1 MKQAGGLEV
10 MALSPT
16 TSGAIFHYL
25 IDDDVCLDFRSFVAW
40 VSPRR
45 RVYAPSSAFGQGEN
59 DLRPGET
66 ADCFAAR
73 ALWAQSGAL
82 PAGHRM
88 GYPIEGEEGL
98 LAPIGCAQLIE
109 TVRLL
114 ERRQTAFS
122 RCRSRPQKP
131 LCGGFGRT
139 SRSAPARDDK
149 TKIYGLSREDI

>member
-1 MKQAGGLEV
+1 MGTLRYGRSAILLIARGCRCQKRFHVKQAGGLEV

-16 TSGAIFHYL
+16 TSGAIFRYL
-25 IDDDVCLDFRSFVAW
+25 IDDDVCLDLRSFVAW

-45 RVYAPSSAFGQGEN
+45 RVYAPSSVFGQGEN

-88 GYPIEGEEGL
+88 GIPIEGEEGNSLRSVAHNL
-98 LAPIGCAQLIE
+98 LN
-109 TVRLL
+109 
-114 ERRQTAFS
+114 S
-122 RCRSRPQKP
+122 
-131 LCGGFGRT
+131 
-139 SRSAPARDDK
+139 
-149 TKIYGLSREDI
+149 LSY